1 SGITVRGMG
10 FALQN
15 RGALFSLDP
24 ASPNV
29 LAPRKRPFHT
39 IIPAFMERGD
49 QHIGFG
55 IMGGANQPLAH
66 AQFVS
71 NIVDYG
77 MNLQQAL
84 EAPRFTVRSRN
95 ACELVIESR
104 VPAPVREELSSMGN
118 QFRLGGEYSSAM
130 GRGQAVF
137 HDTNSKVNYGGSDP
151 RADGSAEPEPPP
163 VFNEAKSE

>member
-1 SGITVRGMG
+1 
-10 FALQN
+10 
-15 RGALFSLDP
+15 
-24 ASPNV
+24 
-29 LAPRKRPFHT
+29 
-39 IIPAFMERGD
+39 MERGD

-71 NIVDYG
+71 NVVDYG

-84 EAPRFTVRSRN
+84 EAARFTVRSRQ

-104 VPAPVREELSSMGN
+104 VPTQVREQLSSMGN
-118 QFRLGGEYSSAM
+118 QFRVDREYSSAM
-130 GRGQAVF
+130 GRGQAVL
-137 HDTNSKVNYGGSDP
+137 HDASSKVNYGGSDP

-163 VFNEAKSE
+163 VFETTTPQ